1 MIKLYIC
8 HFQIQTLKLLDL
20 LTRGCISKSGDL
32 IDQYIDLSEKIKKCY
47 SISKKWYIT
56 GKSNLLNDMID
67 ILSYNREH
75 EVYILRHCFDIVHKY
90 LNRRRNNGK
99 KQRQEKA

>member
-1 MIKLYIC
+1 
-8 HFQIQTLKLLDL
+8 
-20 LTRGCISKSGDL
+20 
-32 IDQYIDLSEKIKKCY
+32 
-47 SISKKWYIT
+47 
-56 GKSNLLNDMID
+56 MID